1 MFLAGKKS
9 KVLKSKIAENV
20 ECPKCNSNNSTAIS
34 ILGFYKHLIQIP
46 FLSAG
51 KSGISNCIKC
61 NISYKLNE
69 MPDLIKLAYFELKEI
84 TKTPIWFYLGLIVIK
99 TLVLVKIFSKYF

>member
-9 KVLKSKIAENV
+9 KVLNSKIAEKL
-20 ECPKCNSNNSTAIS
+20 ECPSCKKMNSTKIS
-34 ILGFYKHLIQIP
+34 ILGFYKHLLQIP
-46 FLSAG
+46 FLNAG
-51 KSGISNCIKC
+51 KSGVSNCNNCKT
-61 NISYKLNE
+61 SFALSE

-84 TKTPIWFYLGLIVIK
+84 TKTPVWFYLGLIVIK